1 MKALSFT
8 VGLMLGVSVVLGLR
22 TRVTLVRTAPGE
34 QLSTEEFDELWDSG
48 VALLEGNK
56 EVLGGLWDAF
66 EASIYSGE
74 DE

>member
-22 TRVTLVRTAPGE
+22 TRVTLVRPAPGE

-56 EVLGGLWDAF
+56 EGLGGLWEAF
-66 EASIYSGE
+66 EALLYGGE

>member
-8 VGLMLGVSVVLGLR
+8 VGLMLGASVVLGLR

-34 QLSTEEFDELWDSG
+34 QLSTEQFDELWDSG